1 MAVTRQG
8 QYAYVHRKTKK
19 RDFRKLWIERLSAA
33 LREKGSSYSRFMGT
47 LTQHNVRIDRKMLS
61 NIAIAFPAVFDKI
74 YDAVTKGEA
83 S

>member
-19 RDFRKLWIERLSAA
+19 RDFRRLWIERLSAA
-33 LREKGSSYSRFMGT
+33 VREKGGTYSRFMGT
-47 LTQHNVRIDRKMLS
+47 LAHGNVRLDRKILS

-74 YDAVTKGEA
+74 YDAVTK
-83 S
+83 